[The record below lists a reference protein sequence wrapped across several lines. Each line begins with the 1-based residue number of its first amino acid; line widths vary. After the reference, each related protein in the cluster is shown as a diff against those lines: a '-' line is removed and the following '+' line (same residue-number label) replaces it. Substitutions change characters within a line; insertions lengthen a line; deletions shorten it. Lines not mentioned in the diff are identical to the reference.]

1 MPSNRS
7 YKELIAM
14 LKNQFSPR
22 GSVFRNEFYKLSQNC
37 GETINE
43 WYIKIKNIAIS
54 NKFVGMLD
62 SIVRDKLISGM
73 LNGLVLDRLC
83 EEEHIKTSNEIL
95 DVAFKKEASIKQ
107 IAVMADVNKFKWT
120 NGHPVHKK

>member
-1 MPSNRS
+1 MSFIN
-7 YKELIAM
+7 YHKT
-14 LKNQFSPR
+14 
-22 GSVFRNEFYKLSQNC
+22 

-83 EEEHIKTSNEIL
+83 EEEHTKTSNEIP

-107 IAVMADVNKFKWT
+107 IVVMADVNKFKWT